1 MYFCVGNN
9 LNIMK
14 KTILS
19 LIAILFCL
27 QSFAQTVRIGNGTD
41 TCNYL
46 PFSPSN
52 WTHYSQQII
61 LASEINA
68 DSTSKYITDIFIQDI
83 TTRWGEYGLFNNFTI
98 LMGNT
103 SASSLSQGYI
113 PHSQM
118 SYVKNSP
125 LEYSQIEGG
134 KYKIHLD
141 TPFHWDRVSNI
152 VITFIKNPGMSYGG
166 EIRSFY
172 SHITS
177 DSLSKYHFNASNYS
191 LDSFPNQGTLTN
203 VRSNF
208 EFNFIGCFPLD
219 SIYINQINPNSV
231 DLSFNVPGDANSW
244 EIECKLKSDTNWNN
258 ALNFT
263 SNDTNYVINGLLD
276 NTYYSVRIRSVCS
289 QWNKSEWIESEFK
302 TQCDPITMFP
312 YAEDFSGNICWINLY
327 NTSFESNVLLNAYY
341 SNAYLVSPAIAAHL
355 DSLMISFEA
364 TNSNGTLTIGVM
376 NNSYDTNTFQPLLS
390 IPNPLGLYEINLDA
404 STLQGVNNYIGLKQ
418 EGGAA
423 YINNLIIDYK
433 DTCPNVSRYEL
444 YPFSPYKIIVN
455 CSKFNSVGNGYQ
467 IAYNIGDSLDL
478 SIANII
484 TLDDSIE
491 FPYIIEGLS
500 PSTNYSIGIRQ
511 ICGENNWIVK
521 KEKTYSLPI
530 QIPFN
535 SNFEDTLI
543 ANQWNYIDNNSFDFE
558 ISNDSNSTN
567 NHSLFINNINT
578 NNLRSSS
585 TIFASKFIKSS
596 GASAYKFSVRKTEIP
611 SDFYY
616 TNLKLFVIDVDT
628 NIYSVDKF
636 NINTYYYNT
645 NLLDIENAYSVDFRF
660 YDSCNINIP
669 YLGEAGTIKRI
680 IFAFD
685 VIASINTRIGLDDI
699 KIEED
704 FCTSPVLSIDTV
716 LANSVKLNWIRGIY
730 ENAWWMYYKKST
742 DTHYDSIYI
751 TDTNSYTLNNLTQ
764 ATKYN
769 VYMVCECDSSLYS
782 NSSNNVVFTT
792 ECEVIDSLPYNE
804 DFSSYPL
811 FSQPGVC
818 WSRVSGHPYPLV
830 VNFDDS
836 KTLYFRS
843 PIDNSCVIVM
853 PELSQNIP
861 ISNTMLRFRMKINSP
876 NSYLTIGAIGDVN
889 NMNDFDSIASV
900 ANDTI
905 NKWQWFEVKLNN
917 YSNNASRIVFRSKDS
932 VNYNYLLLD
941 DLSINTYY
949 ACSDIINFS
958 ISSIGRTKIKLN
970 WNNYNYNGHGYQ
982 VSYINSDS
990 ILYPNSE
997 TIININDIDSSLTSY
1012 FLNGLNGG
1020 TNYKIGI
1027 RQNCGGPWSYINIK
1041 TQENGAEIPYYCN
1054 FNDSTERNAWVISN
1068 GNAPNKW
1075 IIGQSVNQFPIDGY
1089 SLYVSSDNGITN
1101 NYYGGGSPSKNSTIV
1116 ASRLIK
1122 SDGSMGYILSFNSRI
1137 GGEANYDYLKVY
1149 VVDEDTVYNGSDS
1162 SPYFG
1167 SKNYTIGNVLY
1178 GGNNGTNPTFS
1189 YFCNPS
1195 NPDSIN
1201 NHTIHLPYLG
1211 QNGIVKKIMFVWNND
1226 NYLYNQ
1232 PPASIDNISIISN
1245 NCFPPYL
1252 ISNNIT
1258 NTSINLSWNKHISD
1272 SSWYLYYKVQDSIS
1286 YDSIHIINDTNIILN
1301 NLNPNTSYNFYIRK
1315 DCGNTLTDSSP
1326 IITITTLC
1334 NPIASLPFTEDFD
1347 SNFITDY
1354 PDCWNRIN
1362 PLNNNTPRVYN
1373 GGYQSSYS
1381 LGLYYPNSYP
1391 NTSSYALLPTF
1402 DSSIHINDLFM
1413 RFMMQGEQENLI
1425 VGIMSDENDVSTFDS
1440 ITTLSTT
1447 ETSWVEKIVYF
1458 NNYTGNGHI
1467 IAFKAKVPNTYSS
1480 YPYIDIDN
1488 VYIDNYSNCFTPI
1501 NLRAT
1506 NITTD
1511 SAELNWN
1518 TITIPAPNC
1527 WLYYKKSSDISF
1539 DSVYVTSLP
1548 YHLTNLAPSTFYNF
1562 YVRLDCNTSTDNS
1575 DTITFHTQCGKISS
1589 FPYIE
1594 NFDSYSN
1601 FGLNYPLCWSSINN
1615 PTIIQENY
1623 SSYPSS
1629 LMLNSN
1635 WNTPHY
1641 VITPQIEEDINLLK
1655 VKFKMKD
1662 IYGANENFTSTLIV
1676 GVMSN
1681 KNDTNTFEDVFEI
1694 SCNDNI
1700 MREYEVLFN
1709 STLLAGTDK
1718 YIAFK
1723 TVGNPYYFTLDDIEI
1738 DYIPQCAQP
1747 TQISISNVGSN
1758 HATINWLPTH
1768 SSDTAWYLY
1777 YRKIGTATT
1786 DSVYVTS
1793 IPYNLIGIY
1802 QASTYDV
1809 YVKTICGNGL
1819 STASHFSQFNTP
1831 CATISSIPFFENFDT
1846 VYWIETDMLPCWTGY
1861 STDPYRIPQVTFTNN
1876 SPPNG
1881 LDILAFDGDYSIAS
1895 TPQIDSSINISDLK
1909 VSLSIKRPYYYII
1922 YLTIGIMSD
1931 PNDGSTFDSITSV
1944 AATYQNIWET
1954 INVDFSNYTGNGRY
1968 ISFKCNSCNY
1978 YIDDVLIDYNQN
1990 YSPPCPEP
1998 NSLTI
2003 TNTTESSAFF
2013 TWSPAGDE
2021 TSWDVSL
2028 DTLVNHI
2035 NVNDTNYQFSN
2046 LSDSTHYTAYVRS
2059 NCVYSH
2065 SPWVGVEFTTN
2076 HKRYCPSPINAL
2088 VTNITDTSAYFLWQ
2102 KGDDEVLWEVTLDT
2116 TITPIQVIDTNFMF
2130 DNLIGATPYIA
2141 YVRGV
2146 DYSYISNWVGV
2157 GFTTLVT
2164 ILEGEVE
2171 TLDASSITDSSVI
2184 LNGLLVSNGN
2194 ATTGVEMGFLL
2205 DNQPDINLLSEGVV
2219 KIPIIYNSTLTDFH
2233 YRLENL
2239 PSDSL
2244 FYYTTYFVNIAGTVY
2259 GTVKNFTTL
2268 SLNEDIISDDLS
2280 INIFPNPTNNSSVIR
2295 INNLNE
2301 KAIISVY
2308 DLYGRQL
2315 KNYDIEANKEELILD
2330 TKNYPSGI
2338 YYIKLTT
2345 NNTNKTIKLI
2355 VNH

>member
-1 MYFCVGNN
+1 
-9 LNIMK
+9 MK

-27 QSFAQTVRIGNGTD
+27 QSFGQTVRIGNGTD

-376 NNSYDTNTFQPLLS
+376 NNNYDTNTFQPLLS

-685 VIASINTRIGLDDI
+685 VIASINTRIGLDDV

-1354 PDCWNRIN
+1354 PDCWNRSTNSIHVIDRGYQYYKCISIPYDENLNIDNLYLTLPQFSSSIN
-1362 PLNNNTPRVYN
+1362 INDLLLTFKMR
-1373 GGYQSSYS
+1373 GGYQEKLTIGVMS
-1381 LGLYYPNSYP
+1381 
-1391 NTSSYALLPTF
+1391 
-1402 DSSIHINDLFM
+1402 DIND
-1413 RFMMQGEQENLI
+1413 ET
-1425 VGIMSDENDVSTFDS
+1425 TFDS
-1440 ITTLSTT
+1440 ITTFIGTGSNR
-1447 ETSWVEKIVYF
+1447 EEKIVLF
-1458 NNYTGNGHI
+1458 NNYLGNGKY
-1467 IAFKAKVPNTYSS
+1467 IAFKAPQINRSTSQTR
-1480 YPYIDIDN
+1480 YIDIDDIYVN
-1488 VYIDNYSNCFTPI
+1488 NYNNCIAPDSLIIDSVTNNSAIFNWRCLSINTP
-1501 NLRAT
+1501 
-1506 NITTD
+1506 
-1511 SAELNWN
+1511 SY
-1518 TITIPAPNC
+1518 
-1527 WLYYKKSSDISF
+1527 WLYYKKVDDNVF
-1539 DSVYVTSLP
+1539 DSIFTTSMTYNLSGLDHSSLYKVYVRSSCV
-1548 YHLTNLAPSTFYNF
+1548 NEMS
-1562 YVRLDCNTSTDNS
+1562 DNS
-1575 DTITFHTQCGKISS
+1575 DTISFRTQCSALNT
-1589 FPYIE
+1589 FPYTETFE
-1594 NFDSYSN
+1594 NYLSY
-1601 FGLNYPLCWSSINN
+1601 GLNSPYCWTFNGGNGWNSYFVSLINEDSNTYMRASIFYR
-1615 PTIIQENY
+1615 T
-1623 SSYPSS
+1623 SYIS
-1629 LMLNSN
+1629 
-1635 WNTPHY
+1635 TPE
-1641 VITPQIEEDINLLK
+1641 IDEDINLLK
-1655 VKFKMKD
+1655 LSFSTKSDNVNNSLLVGIMSD
-1662 IYGANENFTSTLIV
+1662 ISDST
-1676 GVMSN
+1676 
-1681 KNDTNTFEDVFEI
+1681 TFEIVRIIPLTANLTEH
-1694 SCNDNI
+1694 
-1700 MREYEVLFN
+1700 EVYFN
-1709 STLLAGTDK
+1709 EATLSGNNK
-1718 YIAFK
+1718 YITFK
-1723 TVGNPYYFTLDDIEI
+1723 LVNYGSFVLDDIII
-1738 DYIPQCAQP
+1738 DYIPDCSRP
-1747 TQISISNVGSN
+1747 SNIVIDNITSTEAEIN
-1758 HATINWLPTH
+1758 ITSFNNNATSWWLFYKKYADIT
-1768 SSDTAWYLY
+1768 Y
-1777 YRKIGTATT
+1777 
-1786 DSVYVTS
+1786 DSVYLTSLPYTLSGLDPICRYHVYAKNECGQEMSTKSNVVQFWTSCYEIES
-1793 IPYNLIGIY
+1793 IPHLEDFEVDFTWLEYINIF
-1802 QASTYDV
+1802 
-1809 YVKTICGNGL
+1809 N
-1819 STASHFSQFNTP
+1819 HFP
-1831 CATISSIPFFENFDT
+1831 
-1846 VYWIETDMLPCWTGY
+1846 PCWTTCNNNKPFIVNDPGNYLLRFSFNFY
-1861 STDPYRIPQVTFTNN
+1861 SNYNDYKIAITPRFDNNTSISSLKLSFDYRRLHSN
-1876 SPPNG
+1876 SF
-1881 LDILAFDGDYSIAS
+1881 DIIVGV
-1895 TPQIDSSINISDLK
+1895 ISNPDD
-1909 VSLSIKRPYYYII
+1909 I
-1922 YLTIGIMSD
+1922 
-1931 PNDGSTFDSITSV
+1931 STFDSIASFTSLIDETWQTSV
-1944 AATYQNIWET
+1944 
-1954 INVDFSNYTGNGRY
+1954 VDFSNYAGSGQYVAFMYKNRVADN
-1968 ISFKCNSCNY
+1968 INSVD
-1978 YIDDVLIDYNQN
+1978 IDNVLFEYNSSYPLPAPTN
-1990 YSPPCPEP
+1990 P
-1998 NSLTI
+1998 LI
-2003 TNTTESSAFF
+2003 TNITDSSALFLW
-2013 TWSPAGDE
+2013 TKGGDE
-2021 TSWDVSL
+2021 SLWDVTL
-2028 DTLVNHI
+2028 DTTLTPFRVS
-2035 NVNDTNYQFSN
+2035 DTSYTFNN
-2046 LSDSTHYTAYVRS
+2046 LIGTTSYTAYVRA
-2059 NCVYSH
+2059 VDYAI
-2065 SPWVGVEFTTN
+2065 SPWVGAN
-2076 HKRYCPSPINAL
+2076 
-2088 VTNITDTSAYFLWQ
+2088 
-2102 KGDDEVLWEVTLDT
+2102 
-2116 TITPIQVIDTNFMF
+2116 
-2130 DNLIGATPYIA
+2130 
-2141 YVRGV
+2141 
-2146 DYSYISNWVGV
+2146 
-2157 GFTTLVT
+2157 FTTLVS
-2164 ILEGEVE
+2164 IVEGEVE
-2171 TLDASSITDSSVI
+2171 TLEASDITDSSAT
-2184 LNGLLVSNGN
+2184 LNGVLASSGN
-2194 ATTGVEMGFLL
+2194 AINNIEMGFLL
-2205 DNQPDINLLSEGVV
+2205 HNEPQINLLSQGVV
-2219 KIPIIYNSTLTDFH
+2219 KIPISYREAITDFN
-2233 YRLENL
+2233 YNLTNL
-2239 PSDSL
+2239 PSDST
-2244 FYYTTYFVNIAGTVY
+2244 FYYTTYFSNIAGDVY
-2259 GTVKNFTTL
+2259 GTVKHFSTLTL
-2268 SLNEDIISDDLS
+2268 SEDIIKEDLT
-2280 INIFPNPTNNSSVIR
+2280 INIFPNPTNNISVLR
-2295 INNLNE
+2295 INNLKE
-2301 KAIISVY
+2301 KAIVSIY
-2308 DLYGRQL
+2308 DLQGRQI
-2315 KNYDIEANKEELILD
+2315 KTYDIEANQKELTLNMKD
-2330 TKNYPSGI
+2330 YSPGM
-2338 YYIKLTT
+2338 YYVKLKTRT
-2345 NNTNKTIKLI
+2345 INKTNKLI
-2355 VNH
+2355 VNR